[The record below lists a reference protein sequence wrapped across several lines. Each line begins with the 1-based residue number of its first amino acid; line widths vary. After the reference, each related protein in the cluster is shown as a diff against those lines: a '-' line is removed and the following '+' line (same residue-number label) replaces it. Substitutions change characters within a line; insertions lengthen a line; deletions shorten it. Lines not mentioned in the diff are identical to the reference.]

1 MRMTNLKRKFELFR
15 GPEWKVSRHKFGSQ
29 STISG
34 PLTRACARG
43 GGLSLNP
50 TLELAILRNNLY
62 YLLKGD

>member
-1 MRMTNLKRKFELFR
+1 MTNLKRKFELFR

-43 GGLSLNP
+43 GGWAWTPPLSLRFYE
-50 TLELAILRNNLY
+50 TTFITCSKEI
-62 YLLKGD
+62 